1 MKLRSWQPV
10 DATTGKTVASGS
22 RRAAVTLADQ
32 CLSSVSNFAV
42 GVVVARLSGPAGL
55 GVFSLAYASWLLLAS
70 IHRSLITDPM
80 AIEGDARDPD
90 NRLGIRRGAASELI
104 LGTIAAVGFALV
116 GAILMAVGQHT
127 FGLAML
133 AVAPWLIVLLLQDYW
148 RWVGFMT
155 AQPIKSLVNDI
166 LFDVVEAVAFSLVLV
181 SHQRGPAVILAAWG
195 AGALVGGLYGL
206 VQFRLLGHLGAHR
219 SLRDGLRT
227 ATRPIADGWALL
239 RRHWGISRWI
249 VANSLMNWGA
259 SQAYVFIAGFILGP
273 AGLGGLKAA
282 QTLVTGPSMVLIQAG
297 GSVGLPEAS
306 KAYAERGWPGL
317 FKVSRL
323 VTAISVASVAAGTI
337 VIAVAG
343 RQLLSIV
350 YGPQFAHLQTAAVLF
365 GIAQT
370 VSVAGLGCIL
380 VLKATRNT
388 RSLLWTVAVAL
399 VVSVVGVTV
408 LSSAY
413 GVNGAAIAA
422 IATSTVGVVGIRWFQ
437 HRAYRAAKA
446 DGLVPGPGPG
456 PAPTPTAPAAAA
468 PDAALDGLPA
478 GAAAQ

>member
-1 MKLRSWQPV
+1 MKLRTWQPV
-10 DATTGKTVASGS
+10 DATTGQTVASGS
-22 RRAAVTLADQ
+22 RRAALTLADQ

-80 AIEGDARDPD
+80 AIEGDARHPD

-104 LGTIAAVGFALV
+104 LGTIAAVGFAVV
-116 GAILMAVGQHT
+116 GGILIGVGQRT
-127 FGLAML
+127 FGMAML

-155 AQPIKSLVNDI
+155 AQPMKSLVNDI

-181 SHQRGPAVILAAWG
+181 SGLRGPAIILAAWG
-195 AGALVGGLYGL
+195 AGALVGALYGF
-206 VQFRLLGHLGAHR
+206 VQFRLLGHLGPRR

-227 ATRPIADGWALL
+227 AAEPIAEGWALL

-297 GSVGLPEAS
+297 GSIGLPEAS

-323 VTAISVASVAAGTI
+323 VTAASVASVATGTI
-337 VIAVAG
+337 VIALFG
-343 RQLLSIV
+343 HQLLSMV
-350 YGPQFAHLQTAAVLF
+350 YGPKFAHLQTAAVLF

-399 VVSVVGVTV
+399 VASVVGVTV
-408 LSSAY
+408 LTSAY

-422 IATSTVGVVGIRWFQ
+422 IVTATIGVVGIRWFQ

-446 DGLVPGPGPG
+446 DGLVPGPGPAS
-456 PAPTPTAPAAAA
+456 PSPSTAAPTPTTVDDLTVQASAP
-468 PDAALDGLPA
+468 
-478 GAAAQ
+478 

>member
-22 RRAAVTLADQ
+22 RRAALTLADQ

-42 GVVVARLSGPAGL
+42 GVIVARLSGPAGL
-55 GVFSLAYASWLLLAS
+55 GVFSLAYAAWLLLAS
-70 IHRSLITDPM
+70 IHRSLVTDPM
-80 AIEGDARDPD
+80 AIEGDARDPE
-90 NRLGIRRGAASELI
+90 NRLGIRRGAGSELI
-104 LGTIAAVGFALV
+104 LGTIAALGFAVV
-116 GAILMAVGQHT
+116 GGILMAFGQRT
-127 FGLAML
+127 FGVAML

-155 AQPIKSLVNDI
+155 AQPMKSLLNDI
-166 LFDVVEAVAFSLVLV
+166 IFDVVEAVAFSLVLV
-181 SHQRGPAVILAAWG
+181 SHFRGPAVILAAWG
-195 AGALVGGLYGL
+195 TGALVGAVFGLF
-206 VQFRLLGHLGAHR
+206 QFRLIGHLGPRHSLADGFR
-219 SLRDGLRT
+219 S
-227 ATRPIADGWALL
+227 AAVPFVDGWALL

-337 VIAVAG
+337 VIAIFG
-343 RQLLSIV
+343 SQLLSLV

-388 RSLLWTVAVAL
+388 RSLLWTVAAAL
-399 VVSVVGVTV
+399 VVSVVGVAV

-446 DGLVPGPGPG
+446 DGLVPGPGP
-456 PAPTPTAPAAAA
+456 APTPTAPAAAA
-468 PDAALDGLPA
+468 PNATLGGLTA